1 MSRVSNVVVTVDEI
15 QPAFVCAVNGWL
27 GARGFGSLYAVA
39 TDGDCGGTKRM
50 ECEVYACA
58 YNHFP
63 DDEFIAFLDGVAVL
77 LDFPE
82 NAVVVLTPQQS
93 ETIIWRPT
101 YDA

>member
-1 MSRVSNVVVTVDEI
+1 
-15 QPAFVCAVNGWL
+15 
-27 GARGFGSLYAVA
+27 
-39 TDGDCGGTKRM
+39 M